1 MKEGLPSGL
10 SSLETTRTAFESI
23 MVKAFGLLARGA
35 AMRDFF
41 LEDNIV
47 TVIRREMLY
56 QNSLFG
62 CGTSTAI

>member
-1 MKEGLPSGL
+1 
-10 SSLETTRTAFESI
+10 

-41 LEDNIV
+41 LEDNII